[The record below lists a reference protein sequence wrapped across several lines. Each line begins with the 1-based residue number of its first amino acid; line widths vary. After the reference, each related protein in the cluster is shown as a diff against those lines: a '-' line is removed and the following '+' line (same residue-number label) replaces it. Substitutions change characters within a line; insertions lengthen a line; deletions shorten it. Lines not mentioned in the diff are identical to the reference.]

1 MGMFTGNGKSQIR
14 RSGKRIALAMRVQ
27 KTTLPPDKFQF
38 APEHPKPEH
47 IDEEMSDPAMEK
59 DVCER
64 LPNAEPRNNSG
75 RNQAEDLLKAVIFKI
90 GTNKNLQQ
98 GLGKKNADTN
108 QYEEFY
114 TWGDKTPPVEGDAP
128 RAVRWH
134 TGSLRRQSVSV
145 KVRFLRLSSTRRH
158 RDWRSRS
165 SGQPSFLRAK

>member
-1 MGMFTGNGKSQIR
+1 M
-14 RSGKRIALAMRVQ
+14 SG
-27 KTTLPPDKFQF
+27 PDV
-38 APEHPKPEH
+38 
-47 IDEEMSDPAMEK
+47 EK

-64 LPNAEPRNNSG
+64 LPNAEPRNKSG

-134 TGSLRRQSVSV
+134 TGSLRRQSGSV
-145 KVRFLRLSSTRRH
+145 KGRVLALSSPRRLLQLGAPAPGLPPACG
-158 RDWRSRS
+158 R
-165 SGQPSFLRAK
+165 Q